1 MGTIMNRALTGMLT
15 TAFAICIILSCSERS
30 TTDPTS
36 LTLNDSTA
44 DASRVAS
51 ATVTLTQSTLEVG
64 QTTQATAVL
73 RDWQNRI
80 LNRVVVWSS
89 SNTSVATVSDSGLVT
104 AVSPGTADIIATR
117 GLHSGRA
124 TLTVI
129 PSTVAS
135 APVASVTVVLPKST
149 LIVGQAIQALD
160 TTRDSTNRVLTGT
173 TVVWTSSNV
182 TVATIASSGMITARA
197 AGTTMIAATSGAATG
212 TAPLSVTTSTSPPV
226 ASISVTPA
234 SSSVLVGATV
244 QLSATTRDASN
255 NVLTG
260 RLVTWS
266 STNAGIASVNSSG
279 LVSGVS
285 AGTTQVT
292 ATSEGIASSA
302 TITVTAAAP
311 LPVATVTVSPTT
323 ANLQVGATVQLTATE
338 RDINNTLLTG
348 RVVTWSSSNIGIST
362 VSSTGLVAAVSPG
375 NATITA
381 TSEGKTATSAISVL
395 APPPPGGSAEPTG
408 MTRIVDRPFN
418 ALNELGW
425 DDTFSSNMA
434 FIADATAPQSP
445 SGILRATYPTG
456 YTSSGNGPGGSD
468 FILSSSPRT
477 IYVSFWSK
485 LSSNFFGHDSGTNK
499 QFYVYDLGGN
509 PWFFF
514 SVYGVGTGPLMP
526 MIQFQSTTSHGDY
539 DLAPNLVPSA
549 RIPRNAWY
557 HIEVVATGNTA
568 GTADGTIDVWLNG
581 VHVTSTAGLP
591 NGRLQ
596 YSSGAC
602 HWGRFHYTTI
612 WGGVGGPNVPATMT
626 VDWDDVYLS
635 GK

>member
-1 MGTIMNRALTGMLT
+1 MGTVMNRRLTGMLT
-15 TAFAICIILSCSERS
+15 TAFAYCIILSCSERS

-51 ATVTLTQSTLEVG
+51 ATVALARSTLEVG
-64 QTTQATAVL
+64 QTTKATAIL
-73 RDWQNRI
+73 RDSQNRI

-104 AVSPGTADIIATR
+104 ALSPGTADIVATR
-117 GLHSGRA
+117 GLHSARA
-124 TLTVI
+124 TLTVT
-129 PSTVAS
+129 PSTVAA

-149 LIVGQAIQALD
+149 LSVGQTIQAID
-160 TTRDSTNRVLTGT
+160 TTRDSTNKVLTGT

-212 TAPLSVTTSTSPPV
+212 TAPLSVTTSTPPPV
-226 ASISVTPA
+226 ASISVTPT
-234 SSSVLVGATV
+234 SSSVLIGATV

-266 STNAGIASVNSSG
+266 S
-279 LVSGVS
+279 
-285 AGTTQVT
+285 
-292 ATSEGIASSA
+292 
-302 TITVTAAAP
+302 
-311 LPVATVTVSPTT
+311 
-323 ANLQVGATVQLTATE
+323 
-338 RDINNTLLTG
+338 
-348 RVVTWSSSNIGIST
+348 SNIGIST
-362 VSSTGLVAAVSPG
+362 VSSTGLVTAVALG
-375 NATITA
+375 TATITA

-408 MTRIVDRPFN
+408 MTRITDRQFN
-418 ALNELGW
+418 ALSELGW

-434 FIADATAPQSP
+434 FMADVTAPKSP
-445 SGILRATYPTG
+445 AGILRATYPTG

-468 FILSSSPRT
+468 YILSSSPRT

-514 SVYGVGTGPLMP
+514 SVYGVGSGPLVP
-526 MIQFQSTTSHGDY
+526 MIQFQSTTSNGDY

-635 GK
+635 GKP